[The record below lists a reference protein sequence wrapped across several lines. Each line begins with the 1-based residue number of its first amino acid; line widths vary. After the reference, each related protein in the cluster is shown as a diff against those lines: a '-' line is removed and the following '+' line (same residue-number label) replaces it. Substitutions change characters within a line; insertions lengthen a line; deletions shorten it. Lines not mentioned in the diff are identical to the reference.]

1 MSEFTSYRGRGRGR
15 PPWNAHVH
23 SGQESPRES
32 QESEEERPP
41 AGPPHAMGFYPGH
54 HGFPHPAEMHQ
65 MYPPFYPPHPQ
76 HLPMMVPNP
85 MATSYPP
92 YVFMYPQG
100 QPPPPNPSAPSAN
113 PNPETSE
120 TELTSTDHT
129 PPLPATEVEVK
140 EEKPVP
146 PKKKLLVFKDPK
158 TGKELDLSKDVIRST
173 PPPPKVEEPKIFTHE
188 APVSPVS
195 PTSPTSP
202 KEEEEEQRPVKKLL
216 KGLKNAPLPPKPS
229 DESKLASKRIL
240 NKPLVKTAPAFVPA
254 VPVYTWPLSREAILL
269 LMPKH
274 RPPRELYPEE
284 VIPLG
289 VVYPKKTAPP
299 SSSRG
304 GRSQPSEWRAQQNPR
319 GRNAPAPKKSS
330 VHVAPLAST
339 EKAYKVLQP
348 SQLDEKERLKRQVMS
363 QLNKITLD
371 SCDVITGKISDITIT
386 EPWQLDLIVGSV
398 FDKAVIEHHYSE
410 MYADM
415 CIQLRNRWPELPYTF
430 INEETGESNTIA
442 ITFARTLIEKCQNEF
457 DAIPASLEPTDEER
471 DRLKNDA
478 ADLEILRSKKKERIL
493 GNMKFIAQLYLR
505 QLLSTNVISSVVNQL
520 LSEELPEEHYIEC
533 VCMFLQNVGGY
544 LENRTKGV
552 SLLDTFFDQ
561 LRGLVD
567 SEQYPKR
574 IQFMILNLFDVRSGG
589 WKSSRAMGKLQ
600 SAKTKD
606 EVRREQ
612 NVKAAPATRAPTF
625 YRQPVPAPKPRY
637 NASNIPAIQS
647 RQVPLVEQRVDEDPS
662 SSSDTASS
670 GTEAPPA
677 LQVASFTSDELTAD
691 MKALIKKFRI
701 YFHEDRNLES
711 FVDCLEGKDLK
722 SWAPVAH
729 YLLDMGVQDPR
740 KFTGDAE
747 LLVALVTVAKRISW
761 IDLSAAYCGFCQ
773 DLPDLAV
780 DVPMAPA
787 FLNEVLA
794 RFLVANQTATIEHLV
809 APAWSTIESH
819 DVVKYASGVIEAVK
833 TFYGESQMHAAV
845 SALKPRLSEWLTE
858 AELARVLNVEEED
871 TRGDEEVDELVRA
884 GEFTSA
890 KLLEL
895 VAAKRKNVNFVTRRV
910 ELLVRSNKQ
919 PWTTVPW
926 EDRLAPA
933 HVYLKAL
940 LRPGVAQD
948 EEVEAI
954 RQFCKVMMFIEFK
967 PADCSS
973 VAVAFA
979 KLGIFTCSALK
990 HFIANTLDA
999 SAEKLA
1005 ALDGLNRA
1013 VKCLEE

>member
-15 PPWNAHVH
+15 PPWNAHVP
-23 SGQESPRES
+23 SGQESPADS

-54 HGFPHPAEMHQ
+54 HGFPHPPPDMHQ
-65 MYPPFYPPHPQ
+65 MYPPFYPPQ

-85 MATSYPP
+85 MAQSYPP

-100 QPPPPNPSAPSAN
+100 QQHPPQNPTAPE
-113 PNPETSE
+113 PNPEISE
-120 TELTSTDHT
+120 TELASTDHT
-129 PPLPATEVEVK
+129 PPLPAPELELK
-140 EEKPVP
+140 EEKPLP

-158 TGKELDLSKDVIRST
+158 TGKELDLSKDVIRA
-173 PPPPKVEEPKIFTHE
+173 PPKVEEPKVVIPE
-188 APVSPVS
+188 SPVS
-195 PTSPTSP
+195 PASPASP
-202 KEEEEEQRPVKKLL
+202 KHDEEEEEQRPVKKQL

-229 DESKLASKRIL
+229 DESKLASKRIF

-254 VPVYTWPLSREAILL
+254 VPVYTWPLSRDTILL

-274 RPPRELYPEE
+274 RPPRELFPEE

-289 VVYPKKTAPP
+289 VIYPKKTAAP
-299 SSSRG
+299 SNRG
-304 GRSQPSEWRAQQNPR
+304 GRGAAQPAEWRGQQNSRSRPV
-319 GRNAPAPKKSS
+319 PKRPT
-330 VHVAPLAST
+330 VHVAPLATS
-339 EKAYKVLQP
+339 ENAYKVLQA

-371 SCDVITGKISDITIT
+371 SCDVITSKISDISIT

-457 DAIPASLEPTDEER
+457 DAIPASLEPTEEER
-471 DRLKNDA
+471 ERLKNDS
-478 ADLEILRSKKKERIL
+478 ADLEILRSKKKEKIL

-520 LSEELPEEHYIEC
+520 LSEEFPEEHYIEC
-533 VCMFLQNVGGY
+533 VCMFLQNVGAH
-544 LENRTKGV
+544 LEIRAKGLT
-552 SLLDTFFDQ
+552 LLDAFFDQ
-561 LRGLVD
+561 LRGLVE

-589 WKSSRAMGKLQ
+589 WKNSRAMGKLQ

-612 NVKAAPATRAPTF
+612 NVKAAPVRATQSF
-625 YRQPVPAPKPRY
+625 YRQPLPVKPRF
-637 NASNIPAIQS
+637 NAANVPAIQS
-647 RQVPLVEQRVDEDPS
+647 RTTPILTQSRVVDEDPS

-677 LQVASFTSDELTAD
+677 LQAASFSSDELTAE
-691 MKALIKKFRI
+691 MKGLIKKFRV

-711 FVDCLEGKDLK
+711 FVESLEAKDLK

-729 YLLDMGVQDPR
+729 CLLDIGVQDPKR
-740 KFTGDAE
+740 FTGDAE

-761 IDLSAAYCGFCQ
+761 IDLSAAYCGFCE

-787 FLNEVLA
+787 FLNEVVA
-794 RFLVANQTATIEHLV
+794 RFIVANQEATIEHLI
-809 APAWSTIESH
+809 APAWSTVESH

-833 TFYGESQMHAAV
+833 HFFGESQMHAAT
-845 SALKPRLSEWLTE
+845 SALKPRLSEWLSE
-858 AELARVLNVEEED
+858 AELARVLNVEEEG
-871 TRGDEEVDELVRA
+871 TGADEEIDEMVRT
-884 GEFTSA
+884 GDFKNP
-890 KLLEL
+890 KLLTL
-895 VAAKRKNVNFVTRRV
+895 VAAKRKSKEFVTRRV
-910 ELLVRSNKQ
+910 ELVVRNNKQ
-919 PWTTVPW
+919 PWSTVPW
-926 EDRLAPA
+926 EDRLAA
-933 HVYLKAL
+933 SHVYLKAL
-940 LRPGVAQD
+940 LRPGVGDD

-954 RQFCKVMMFIEFK
+954 RQFCKVMLFTEFK
-967 PADCSS
+967 PADVSS
-973 VAVAFA
+973 VAVAFV
-979 KLGIFTCSALK
+979 KLGLFSFAALK

-1013 VKCLEE
+1013 VKSLEE